1 MLVVK
6 RKCPSKILVIDALL
20 RRGILDAEQRKLLDE
35 LRWRAERGFEGEQR
49 TDTFLADLQ
58 LSERHLMLQGFES
71 VNQHGFTH
79 QIDTLIVTSRF
90 ILLLEVKNISGII
103 TYDMKTN
110 QLIRTWNNQRL
121 ALTDPFAQLDRH
133 AAFIEQIMWKL
144 GIELPIIH
152 AVIFT
157 SASSILEDMPEQFHI
172 FKLPG
177 LRLKLRQWFNDYPI
191 QMNESMLDLIQQ
203 ELLNRHEPHKWQQP
217 FGRVMIRSGALC
229 ACDKVMQYKQ
239 GKFMCPCGIKSSEVL
254 RQGLHDYRL
263 LVSEWITNRELRRF
277 FHINSADAANKIL
290 KRADFYCEGSTS
302 ARRYLIPEDVWRKF

>member
-6 RKCPSKILVIDALL
+6 RKLPSKILVIEALL

-49 TDTFLADLQ
+49 VDTFLVDLQ
-58 LSERHLMLQGFES
+58 LSEPHLMLQGFES

-79 QIDTLIVTSRF
+79 QMDTIIVTGRF

-110 QLIRTWNNQRL
+110 QLIRTWNNERL

-133 AAFIEQIMWKL
+133 AAFMEQMMWKL
-144 GIELPIIH
+144 GVELPIIH
-152 AVIFT
+152 AVIIT
-157 SASSILEDMPEQFHI
+157 NASSILEEMPEQFHI

-203 ELLNRHEPHKWQQP
+203 ELLNRHEPHKWQHP
-217 FGRVMIRSGALC
+217 FGQVMIRRGALC
-229 ACDKVMQYKQ
+229 ACDKVMQYRQ
-239 GKFMCPCGIKSSEVL
+239 GKFTCSCGLKSSEAL

-263 LVSEWITNRELRRF
+263 LVSEWITNRELRQF
-277 FHINSADAANKIL
+277 FYINSADAANKIL